1 MSALAATV
9 AEASMADPRQ
19 TAEQFAQTMASL
31 YGPRLRSVLLHGSV
45 ARGEAVP
52 KVSDINLLVLLDV
65 VDASALRLAAPT
77 ARRWV
82 EAGNS
87 APLVASWHE
96 WGESADAFA
105 IEVADMRDAR
115 VVLRGQDPIVDLPV
129 DHQALRLQAERE
141 LRGKLVQLRT
151 GLLLSAEKPQE
162 IGQLLLRALPSF
174 TTYLRAILRLNGRKP
189 PADTPSVIADA
200 AGIAA
205 FDPAGLQAAWEA
217 RTAAKPIRVALDDKL
232 TQKYYGAV
240 VRATEYVDSL
250 SEATER

>member
-1 MSALAATV
+1 MSTV
-9 AEASMADPRQ
+9 AAVTEARMADPRR

-31 YGPRLRSVLLHGSV
+31 YGPRLRSVVLHGSV

-52 KVSDINLLVLLDV
+52 RVSDINLLVLLDV
-65 VDASALRLAAPT
+65 VDASALRIGAST
-77 ARRWV
+77 SRRWV

-87 APLVASWHE
+87 APLIASWHE
-96 WGESADAFA
+96 WAESADAFA

-115 VVLRGQDPIVDLPV
+115 LVLRGQDPIADLPQDV
-129 DHQALRLQAERE
+129 LSLRLQAERE

-151 GLLLSAEKPQE
+151 GLLLSAEKPQD

-174 TTYLRAILRLNGRKP
+174 TTYLRAILRLQGRKP
-189 PADTPSVIADA
+189 PAETPSVIAEA
-200 AGIAA
+200 ATVAG
-205 FDPAGLQAAWEA
+205 FEPGGLQAAWEA

-232 TQKYYGAV
+232 TQGYYAAV

-250 SEATER
+250 AEATER